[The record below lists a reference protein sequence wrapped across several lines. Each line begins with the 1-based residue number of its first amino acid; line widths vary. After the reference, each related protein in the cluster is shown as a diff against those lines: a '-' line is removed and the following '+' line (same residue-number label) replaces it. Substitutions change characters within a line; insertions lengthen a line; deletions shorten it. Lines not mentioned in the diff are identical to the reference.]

1 MNHPDRIH
9 IPLSTA
15 MLCADCDSIG
25 NDFANCPACGS
36 SSLMLVSNV
45 MSPLWTVRSEA
56 SPVRSA
62 HAGLDSA
69 A

>member
-1 MNHPDRIH
+1 MQAADRVH

-36 SSLMLVSNV
+36 TSLMLVSNV
-45 MSPLWTVRSEA
+45 MRPLWTVKSEA
-56 SPVRSA
+56 SPVRPVRASL
-62 HAGLDSA
+62 GSA